1 MSRAKLL
8 GIEFGRGLATYAVI
22 LVHSGDETWGVP
34 IATTAIE
41 FRLLFYFAVPFFLAA
56 AFYFMTLNPEIG
68 YSSKFWKSRFNRIL
82 IPYAIWSILFLFSR
96 VAVFSLSAKSERL
109 QQLLQDPLSLIFMGG
124 ASYHLYFLPLLFA
137 GSALTLLMPFIEK
150 KAIHKYSLSLIL
162 ILSIFLNYWLNAS
175 GNSFQL
181 GDYTAF
187 QSLLALLPINLS
199 DQPVLR
205 LILVE
210 AAWIL
215 RCLPYF
221 LISLMLHRYAN
232 EVGSLLTKAK
242 PVGLILLFLLCNTLG
257 RLFLPGALSELLI
270 AYTLLLFCFSLSTF
284 FKRSSIEN
292 LVSSVG
298 ICSFGIYL
306 IHPFFMN
313 AVKVLTNRVTPEFL
327 TSVSIYSMAFIS
339 ISSFFLSW
347 IGVYFLIK
355 NKFVSK
361 YLFGV

>member
-8 GIEFGRGLATYAVI
+8 GIEFGRGLATYGVV

-41 FRLLFYFAVPFFLAA
+41 FRLLFYFGVPFFLAA
-56 AFYFMTLNPEIG
+56 AFYFMTPKSEIA

-82 IPYAIWSILFLFSR
+82 VPYAVWSIIFLFSR
-96 VAVFSLSAKSERL
+96 VAVFILSAKSDRL
-109 QQLLQDPLSLIFMGG
+109 QQLLQDPLSLVFMGG
-124 ASYHLYFLPLLFA
+124 ASYHLYFLPLLLT
-137 GSALTLLMPFIEK
+137 GSVLTLSMPFIEK
-150 KAIHKYSLSLIL
+150 KAIHKYSLGLLL
-162 ILSIFLNYWLNAS
+162 ILSIFLNYWLEVS
-175 GNSFQL
+175 GNSFHL

-187 QSLLALLPINLS
+187 QSLLALWSINLG

-205 LILVE
+205 LVLVE
-210 AAWIL
+210 AAWII
-215 RCLPYF
+215 RCTPYF
-221 LISLMLHRYAN
+221 LTSLILHRHAN
-232 EVGSLLTKAK
+232 EVGSFLAKAK
-242 PVGLILLFLLCNTLG
+242 PIGLILLFLLCNTLG
-257 RLFLPGALSELLI
+257 RRFLPGALSELLI
-270 AYTLLLFCFSLSTF
+270 AYTLLLFCFSLSAF
-284 FKRSSIEN
+284 FKRSSAEK

-313 AVKVLTNRVTPEFL
+313 AVKVLTDRITPEFL

-339 ISSFFLSW
+339 ISSFLLSW
-347 IGVYFLIK
+347 IGVYFLMK
-355 NKFVSK
+355 NKLVSK